1 MKDVA
6 ASTMAD
12 DLKRLGIDP
21 LKPPPLNKLSPD
33 VLRKVM
39 VTFTKS
45 LGVKCEFCH
54 DQNNFK
60 APTPHKKV
68 AAGMWQHFVLEMRL
82 DGGGPLYCDSC
93 HSGKAEFLDRH
104 DNKALQGWMEANY
117 VKKLK
122 RADKKEHSC
131 DLCPRRPVRG
141 EIPPSVGDEVEDRQG
156 VGGTVFPT
164 FSRVCIAIKHS
175 FLTRVRVFSR
185 LNTVQGL
192 TQRQQM
198 VLDFIRSSIADRG
211 YPPTLREIGARMG
224 IRSTNG
230 VNDHLRALERKGYL
244 TREDMKSRAL
254 RPTTHHDV
262 AQHLGNA
269 ANGDGASNDSTHSSQ
284 ERFGVGGTTFE
295 DVVEIQVLGRV
306 AAGLPLFAEEHVI
319 DTVRVDRGLLKGGR
333 EVFGL
338 RVHGDSMID
347 AGILNGDYIFV
358 RKQLTASRGD
368 IVVALIGDEATV
380 KYYFPEKDYVRF
392 QPANKAMAPI
402 LVRAVDFKPT
412 MLLGVVV
419 GVFRRL

>member
-1 MKDVA
+1 MF
-6 ASTMAD
+6 ST
-12 DLKRLGIDP
+12 
-21 LKPPPLNKLSPD
+21 LN
-33 VLRKVM
+33 
-39 VTFTKS
+39 
-45 LGVKCEFCH
+45 
-54 DQNNFK
+54 N
-60 APTPHKKV
+60 
-68 AAGMWQHFVLEMRL
+68 
-82 DGGGPLYCDSC
+82 
-93 HSGKAEFLDRH
+93 
-104 DNKALQGWMEANY
+104 
-117 VKKLK
+117 
-122 RADKKEHSC
+122 
-131 DLCPRRPVRG
+131 
-141 EIPPSVGDEVEDRQG
+141 
-156 VGGTVFPT
+156 
-164 FSRVCIAIKHS
+164 
-175 FLTRVRVFSR
+175 
-185 LNTVQGL
+185 VQGL

-198 VLDFIRSSIADRG
+198 VLDFIRQSIADRG

-254 RPTTHHDV
+254 RPTAH
-262 AQHLGNA
+262 ANSNA
-269 ANGDGASNDSTHSSQ
+269 DPAEASNGSGMSSLPPLSDD
-284 ERFGVGGTTFE
+284 E
-295 DVVEIQVLGRV
+295 DVIDVQVLGRV

-338 RVHGDSMID
+338 RVHGDSMIE

-358 RKQLTASRGD
+358 RKQLTANRGD

-380 KYYFPEKDYVRF
+380 KYYYPEKDYVRF

>member
-1 MKDVA
+1 M
-6 ASTMAD
+6 
-12 DLKRLGIDP
+12 
-21 LKPPPLNKLSPD
+21 
-33 VLRKVM
+33 
-39 VTFTKS
+39 
-45 LGVKCEFCH
+45 
-54 DQNNFK
+54 
-60 APTPHKKV
+60 
-68 AAGMWQHFVLEMRL
+68 
-82 DGGGPLYCDSC
+82 
-93 HSGKAEFLDRH
+93 
-104 DNKALQGWMEANY
+104 
-117 VKKLK
+117 
-122 RADKKEHSC
+122 
-131 DLCPRRPVRG
+131 
-141 EIPPSVGDEVEDRQG
+141 
-156 VGGTVFPT
+156 
-164 FSRVCIAIKHS
+164 
-175 FLTRVRVFSR
+175 
-185 LNTVQGL
+185 QGL
-192 TQRQQM
+192 TERQQM
-198 VLDFIRSSIADRG
+198 VLDFIRQSISDRG
-211 YPPTLREIGARMG
+211 YPPTLREIGSRMG

-254 RPTTHHDV
+254 RPTSDADRGV
-262 AQHLGNA
+262 AGHLTSGLDA
-269 ANGDGASNDSTHSSQ
+269 GPRSASNDSSP
-284 ERFGVGGTTFE
+284 VE
-295 DVVEIQVLGRV
+295 DDDIVEVQVLGRV

-358 RKQLTASRGD
+358 RKQLTAARGE